1 MAFTERLSAAESVHA
16 PRGCV
21 LDLEELLGISVL
33 HIQSEDST
41 PQPRGHRTPLS
52 MAS

>member
-1 MAFTERLSAAESVHA
+1 MAFAKRLSAAESVHA
-16 PRGCV
+16 PRGGV

-33 HIQSEDST
+33 HMQSEDSV
-41 PQPRGHRTPLS
+41 PRGQRTPLS